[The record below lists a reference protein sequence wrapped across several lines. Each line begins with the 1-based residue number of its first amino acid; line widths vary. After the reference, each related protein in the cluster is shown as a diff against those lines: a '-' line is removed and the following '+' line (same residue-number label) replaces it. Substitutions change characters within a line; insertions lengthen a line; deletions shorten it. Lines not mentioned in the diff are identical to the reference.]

1 MSIFMDFNH
10 GMALSILL
18 SIQQIL
24 NKKLCIN
31 QCGLEQMSLDMQ
43 KYT

>member
-1 MSIFMDFNH
+1 MDFNH
-10 GMALSILL
+10 GMALSTLL

-24 NKKLCIN
+24 SKKLCVN
-31 QCGLEQMSLDMQ
+31 QYGLGKMSLDMQ